1 MICKQCGAPLK
12 NNKCE
17 YCGTNNGLNG
27 SLMNMQGELNING
40 ETIKVYVAKEE
51 LMDNSIVGYTER
63 NGQLQRLKKMTA
75 RKFTLIEV

>member
-40 ETIKVYVAKEE
+40 ETIKVYVAEE
-51 LMDNSIVGYTER
+51 TMNYDCSVFTDR
-63 NGQLQRLKKMTA
+63 NGVLHRKPISK